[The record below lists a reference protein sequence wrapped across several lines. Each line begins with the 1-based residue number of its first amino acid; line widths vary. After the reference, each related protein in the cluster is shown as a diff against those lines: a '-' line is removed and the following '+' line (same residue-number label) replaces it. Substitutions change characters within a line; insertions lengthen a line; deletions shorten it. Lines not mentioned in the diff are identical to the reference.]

1 VILSAP
7 ALASLHVPVASLAP
21 ALDSK
26 DTDASQATP
35 FKNVFDSLTLFEDSP
50 QQGDAGQEHG
60 GLPHSSKKTQPE
72 SSGAGTEDA
81 IVPQAPARSGA
92 KTSLVLSLPAMGV
105 ASESAEAPDDKAP
118 EQAPLLELGN
128 SPEPSDAPSSLT
140 TKSQPASNVQ
150 QAQVP
155 SSVSASPTLAA
166 ALSSGTAQVAAPATK
181 AIPAQVVETA
191 TTSAMSTTVKTVST
205 APPAPESVQAQ
216 SVQAQPVQ
224 TKPVQETAVPVQTAQ
239 ANPTLPAR
247 TLPVYQLH
255 QPAATVRPFT
265 SLPTPQTTSASAPKS
280 SPIASSLPTRTP
292 GTAAPAPQRVAAPQY
307 RAPQASAPAASA
319 PASVETSQSY
329 PVTSNPPVSNAPQ
342 AVAPTPVL
350 AAPADDQASTPGP
363 LPSVAISAP
372 DSATKSKLAQK
383 PSAVDAKAQ
392 QPSTSASESNAP
404 VSIVPVSIVPP
415 AESAPEP
422 TLAAAATAMASLAP
436 LPTGHEATDRAPE
449 TAGTPAPQHEALAA
463 TSAPKAP
470 LVPEAEN
477 FAFAVR
483 MAAPENS
490 SGNSSLTQQIQ
501 TPASANGTPVTQ
513 TKSSVAPPTASAP
526 QPAPSPESQ
535 TPESQTSDA
544 SQRAVQSSAPEM
556 QQSNTGARNPSEL
569 QGAQPTQAITPHW
582 NDSAVSQS
590 PEIGF
595 QMVTQEPAE
604 AAQPSLPLAAQ
615 EAHLLSPELP
625 RTSAGSEILLHLTGN
640 DQTSAA
646 IRVADRAG
654 TVNVSVHTSDP
665 VLRESLRSNLGEL
678 STQLNDQGWK
688 ADVMKSASVAAHS
701 EGQQDS
707 HAGGQ
712 RGSQQ
717 QSSGGERQ
725 PQRDR
730 RASGGQWQQELDQHI
745 TGGDAHPG
753 GNG

>member
-1 VILSAP
+1 MILSAP

-21 ALDSK
+21 ASDSK

-50 QQGDAGQEHG
+50 QQGDAGQQNG
-60 GLPHSSKKTQPE
+60 GLPHSSTKKTQPE

-81 IVPQAPARSGA
+81 IVPQAPARSAA
-92 KTSLVLSLPAMGV
+92 KPALVLSLPAIGV
-105 ASESAEAPDDKAP
+105 ASESAEAPDVKAP
-118 EQAPLLELGN
+118 EEATLLELGN
-128 SPEPSDAPSSLT
+128 SPEPSDASPSLI
-140 TKSQPASNVQ
+140 TKSQPAPIVQ

-155 SSVSASPTLAA
+155 PSVSASPVLAA

-191 TTSAMSTTVKTVST
+191 TTSATSTTAKTVST
-205 APPAPESVQAQ
+205 ASPSPESVQAQ

-224 TKPVQETAVPVQTAQ
+224 TKPVQEAAIPVQTAQ

-255 QPAATVRPFT
+255 QPAATVRLST
-265 SLPTPQTTSASAPKS
+265 SLPTPKS
-280 SPIASSLPTRTP
+280 SPIASSLPVRTP
-292 GTAAPAPQRVAAPQY
+292 GTAAPAPQRVAAPEY
-307 RAPQASAPAASA
+307 RAPEAPA
-319 PASVETSQSY
+319 PANVETSQSY
-329 PVTSNPPVSNAPQ
+329 PVPSNPPVSNAPQ
-342 AVAPTPVL
+342 IVAPPPLL
-350 AAPADDQASTPGP
+350 AIPIDDLASTPAP
-363 LPSVAISAP
+363 LPSVAIAALE
-372 DSATKSKLAQK
+372 SATKSKPAQK
-383 PSAVDAKAQ
+383 PSAADAKAPQ
-392 QPSTSASESNAP
+392 ASTSAPESN
-404 VSIVPVSIVPP
+404 VPVSIVPP

-422 TLAAAATAMASLAP
+422 TLATAAVATAIASPAP

-449 TAGTPAPQHEALAA
+449 TSGASAPQHEALAA
-463 TSAPKAP
+463 TTAPKAP
-470 LVPEAEN
+470 FVPQAEN

-490 SGNSSLTQQIQ
+490 SGNSSLTQQFQIPV
-501 TPASANGTPVTQ
+501 TANGTPVTQ
-513 TKSSVAPPTASAP
+513 TKSSVAPPEASAP
-526 QPAPSPESQ
+526 QAASS
-535 TPESQTSDA
+535 PESQTSDA
-544 SQRAVQSSAPEM
+544 SQREAQSSAPET

-569 QGAQPTQAITPHW
+569 QGLQPTPAVTPHW
-582 NDSAVSQS
+582 NDSAVLQS
-590 PEIGF
+590 PEIGS

-654 TVNVSVHTSDP
+654 TVNVSVHASDP

-688 ADVMKSASVAAHS
+688 ADVMKSAAVAAHS

-730 RASGGQWQQELDQHI
+730 RASAGQWQQELDQHI